1 MVSNAQRE
9 QVPAETPDS
18 PFGSP
23 RCNQIFQSQ
32 AVQTQAPRGPIS
44 AQCLPVSPTTERLTN
59 PERKE
64 KKKRLFLLLTQLT
77 LQVQHIREAAVPQ
90 KFKAEKPG

>member
-64 KKKRLFLLLTQLT
+64 KKNGFS
-77 LQVQHIREAAVPQ
+77 
-90 KFKAEKPG
+90 FF